1 MKGFYY
7 FIICIFLFGCKQND
21 KKILSKEKMEKIMWE
36 LTQADVF
43 TQDFI
48 SKDSSKN
55 LEKENLKLQLKIFS
69 KNSTDRKSFYKSYD
83 YYLKHEEL
91 LKPLLDTLIVRNGR
105 IRENI
110 RLKKTIK
117 AANGQVK

>member
-1 MKGFYY
+1 MIKSLFYC
-7 FIICIFLFGCKQND
+7 FCLFFLFSCQQKNTA
-21 KKILSKEKMEKIMWE
+21 ILSPDKMEKILWE

-48 SKDSSKN
+48 SKDSSKD

-69 KNSTDRKSFYKSYD
+69 KNKTDKKSFYNSYN

-91 LKPLLDTLIVRNGR
+91 LKPLLDTMVVRNGR
-105 IRENI
+105 IHENKK
-110 RLKKTIK
+110 LKKVIK
-117 AANGQVK
+117 ADNE

>member
-1 MKGFYY
+1 MKTFLGF
-7 FIICIFLFGCKQND
+7 FLCVFLLCCKQNGNSV
-21 KKILSKEKMEKIMWE
+21 LSPDKMEKIIWE

-48 SKDSSKN
+48 AKDSSKI

-69 KNSTDRKSFYKSYD
+69 KNQTDRKTFYNSYD

-91 LKPLLDTLIVRNGR
+91 LKSLLDTIINRNGR
-105 IRENI
+105 IRESM
-110 RLKKTIK
+110 RLRKIIK
-117 AANGQVK
+117 PKNEQIN

>member
-1 MKGFYY
+1 MK
-7 FIICIFLFGCKQND
+7 IFLGFFLCVFLLCCKQNGNSV
-21 KKILSKEKMEKIMWE
+21 LSPDKMEKIIWE

-48 SKDSSKN
+48 AKDSSKI

-69 KNSTDRKSFYKSYD
+69 KNKTDRKTFYNSYD

-91 LKPLLDTLIVRNGR
+91 LKSLLDTIINRNGR
-105 IRENI
+105 IRESM
-110 RLKKTIK
+110 RLRKIIK
-117 AANGQVK
+117 PKNEQIN

>member
-1 MKGFYY
+1 MK
-7 FIICIFLFGCKQND
+7 IILCFFLSVFLLCCKQNGNFV
-21 KKILSKEKMEKIMWE
+21 LSPDKMENIIWE

-55 LEKENLKLQLKIFS
+55 LEKENLKLQLKIFA
-69 KNSTDRKSFYKSYD
+69 KNKTDRKTFYKSYD

-91 LKPLLDTLIVRNGR
+91 LKPLLDTIVVRNGR

-110 RLKKTIK
+110 RLKKIIK
-117 AANGQVK
+117 PANEQVK